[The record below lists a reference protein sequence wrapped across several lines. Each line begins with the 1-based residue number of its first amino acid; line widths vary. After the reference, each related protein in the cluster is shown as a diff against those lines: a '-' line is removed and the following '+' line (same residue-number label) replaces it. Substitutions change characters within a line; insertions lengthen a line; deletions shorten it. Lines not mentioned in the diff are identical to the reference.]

1 MSDSEQIDWD
11 EVEDAASKMFNVWGA
26 VYELDWAKEAWGHLC
41 AAGLT
46 SRQTFLD
53 ETAAKLRLVTLARIY
68 EEFCGLAWDENPD
81 RPIDYLAEHLHIDP
95 VAIGVLAASAEC
107 DELEEAVEDYELHQ
121 AALTAVTDNQRK
133 EIYGC
138 LKAAYGDEYR
148 LYSRIWHTRSPLAEE
163 DTEGDEF
170 ELTDANSAALE
181 YVRNG
186 FLLSF

>member
-26 VYELDWAKEAWGHLC
+26 MYELDWAKEAWSHLC

-68 EEFCGLAWDENPD
+68 EEFCGLAWDDDPE

-95 VAIGVLAASAEC
+95 VAIGVLAASTEC
-107 DELEEAVEDYELHQ
+107 DELAEAVEDYELYQ
-121 AALTAVTDNQRK
+121 TALTAVTDSQRQK
-133 EIYGC
+133 IFEC
-138 LKAAYGDEYR
+138 LKAAYSNEFN
-148 LYSRIWHTRSPLAEE
+148 LYSRIWHTRAPLGDENS
-163 DTEGDEF
+163 EGDEF
-170 ELTDANSAALE
+170 EVTNANSSALE

-186 FLLSF
+186 FLR